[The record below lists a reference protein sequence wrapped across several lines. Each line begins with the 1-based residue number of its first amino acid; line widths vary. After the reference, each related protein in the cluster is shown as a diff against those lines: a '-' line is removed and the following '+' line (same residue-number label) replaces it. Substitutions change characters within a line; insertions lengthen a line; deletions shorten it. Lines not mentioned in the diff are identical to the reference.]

1 MQAEPLQNWQAVVDA
16 KCPLIR
22 ECRRNPRLT
31 GGEAG
36 TAEEWGALRVYGAF
50 RKERRHKEARDGNA
64 RWEASR
70 QNTRKIRVSALTS
83 TTTGA
88 TVVRIIRMGEDP
100 FSGTTTWSPARML
113 S

>member
-36 TAEEWGALRVYGAF
+36 TAEEWGALRVYGVF
-50 RKERRHKEARDGNA
+50 RTRKTPQRGSWGERAVGTR
-64 RWEASR
+64 R
-70 QNTRKIRVSALTS
+70 QKTRKIRVSALTS

-88 TVVRIIRMGEDP
+88 TVVRIIRMGDDP
-100 FSGTTTWSPARML
+100 FSGTTT
-113 S
+113 

>member
-1 MQAEPLQNWQAVVDA
+1 MQISRSVDA
-16 KCPLIR
+16 KCPLVR

-36 TAEEWGALRVYGAF
+36 TAEEWGALRVYGVF
-50 RKERRHKEARDGNA
+50 RISKDAIKKQVVGMLRGEPPGQK
-64 RWEASR
+64 
-70 QNTRKIRVSALTS
+70 TRKIRVSALTS